1 MNKRNLFSFVW
12 LLALGTVSLPAQTK
26 QAKKIGDFIES
37 TSYNEHKRGAER
49 TLQYYP
55 EGDDF
60 VCINGKNRFTRALYG
75 SWSPFRLET
84 SDRPV
89 FAAYD
94 KRNSKHIRFLLQ
106 GRGLSVALDSIEFCE
121 ARYTAGRRTY
131 LLKDAALGKGTLSV
145 SVLAFPDADGAVW
158 KFSAKDLAEDMVL
171 RCFISEIRAKK
182 LSRNGDMG
190 ADPPGC
196 FEAPEK
202 PQKQKEY
209 DLPLTDEVYLVLENL
224 DLKLVS
230 LDEGRRLYQKAEDAR
245 KTLASRIRFTTP
257 DPYFNTLGGALAA
270 ADGIWDGQVWLHGA
284 VGWRMPLSGWRA
296 AYTGDALGWHDRAR
310 KHFDAY
316 AASQVTDVPNTIP
329 HPAQDSAL
337 HLARSVKKW
346 GTPQYSNGYICRN
359 PRRNNQMHHYDMN
372 LCYIDELLWHFNWT
386 GDLGYARQM
395 WPVITRHLAWEKL
408 NYDPDNDG
416 LYDAYACIWA
426 SDALYYNSG
435 AVTHSSAYNYRANKM
450 AAEIA
455 RKIGE
460 NPEPYQKEADRIL
473 AAMNKRLWLSDKGH
487 WAEYQDF
494 MGHKRLHESAG
505 VWTIYHALDSETANP
520 FQAYQA
526 TRYVDTQIPHI
537 PVEGK
542 GLKDEG
548 YATIS
553 TTNWLPYSW
562 SINNVA
568 FAEVMHT
575 ALAYFQAGRSDE
587 GYKLLKSSVLDGM
600 YLGDSP
606 GNFGQISF
614 YDAARGECYRDF
626 GDPVGVAS
634 RVMIQ
639 GVYGILPD
647 LMNDKLVIR
656 PGFPSDWKEASL
668 TTPDVTYRFSR
679 EKDTDTYQITQRF
692 GKPLEIGLRIKAVR
706 EKVASI
712 EVNGRKADWSLV
724 EAASGS
730 PELLVIAPETE
741 NAEITIRWKGKP
753 LQTLVAGEL
762 NIDAGGQISLR
773 APQGIQL
780 CEIYDPQGISASTTI
795 EGNSYST
802 NINKGVEGHHTFF
815 VRTRQGDMD
824 WWQPVNIFIQS
835 PYVAAR
841 EDFSEVN
848 TSACRMI
855 DMDKYLNDSV
865 TSIFREQ
872 YFSPRSPY
880 TTLQLP
886 VQGIGEWCHPL
897 LSASIDDSGLRNL
910 VRDNRFNTSLGV
922 PFRLMK
928 EGNNIAFTSLWDN
941 YPDSICVPLEG
952 KASHAYLLLAGST
965 NHMQCHIANGV
976 LKVRYT
982 DGTYT
987 ELTLINPDNWCPI
1000 EQDFYV
1006 DGKAFTVPEP
1016 RPYRL
1021 HLKTGK
1027 VSRDL
1032 GKELGITGVYG
1043 REIEGGAGV
1052 LLDMSL
1058 DPEKTLESL
1067 TLEAVAND
1075 VVIGLMGVTLQR

>member
-1 MNKRNLFSFVW
+1 
-12 LLALGTVSLPAQTK
+12 
-26 QAKKIGDFIES
+26 
-37 TSYNEHKRGAER
+37 
-49 TLQYYP
+49 
-55 EGDDF
+55 
-60 VCINGKNRFTRALYG
+60 
-75 SWSPFRLET
+75 
-84 SDRPV
+84 
-89 FAAYD
+89 
-94 KRNSKHIRFLLQ
+94 
-106 GRGLSVALDSIEFCE
+106 
-121 ARYTAGRRTY
+121 
-131 LLKDAALGKGTLSV
+131 
-145 SVLAFPDADGAVW
+145 
-158 KFSAKDLAEDMVL
+158 
-171 RCFISEIRAKK
+171 
-182 LSRNGDMG
+182 
-190 ADPPGC
+190 
-196 FEAPEK
+196 
-202 PQKQKEY
+202 
-209 DLPLTDEVYLVLENL
+209 
-224 DLKLVS
+224 
-230 LDEGRRLYQKAEDAR
+230 
-245 KTLASRIRFTTP
+245 
-257 DPYFNTLGGALAA
+257 
-270 ADGIWDGQVWLHGA
+270 
-284 VGWRMPLSGWRA
+284 
-296 AYTGDALGWHDRAR
+296 
-310 KHFDAY
+310 
-316 AASQVTDVPNTIP
+316 
-329 HPAQDSAL
+329 
-337 HLARSVKKW
+337 
-346 GTPQYSNGYICRN
+346 
-359 PRRNNQMHHYDMN
+359 
-372 LCYIDELLWHFNWT
+372 
-386 GDLGYARQM
+386 
-395 WPVITRHLAWEKL
+395 
-408 NYDPDNDG
+408 
-416 LYDAYACIWA
+416 
-426 SDALYYNSG
+426 
-435 AVTHSSAYNYRANKM
+435 
-450 AAEIA
+450 
-455 RKIGE
+455 
-460 NPEPYQKEADRIL
+460 
-473 AAMNKRLWLSDKGH
+473 MNKRLWLSDKGH

-575 ALAYFQAGRSDE
+575 ALAYFQAGRFDE

-656 PGFPSDWKEASL
+656 PGFPSDWKEASF

-730 PELLVIAPETE
+730 PELLVVAPETE

-762 NIDAGGQISLR
+762 NIDSGGQISLR

-824 WWQPVNIFIQS
+824 WWQPVNVFIQS
-835 PYVAAR
+835 LYVAAR

-880 TTLQLP
+880 TTLQLS

-941 YPDSICVPLEG
+941 YPDSICIP
-952 KASHAYLLLAGST
+952 LAGKRR
-965 NHMQCHIANGV
+965 MRICCLPEV
-976 LKVRYT
+976 
-982 DGTYT
+982 
-987 ELTLINPDNWCPI
+987 PI
-1000 EQDFYV
+1000 
-1006 DGKAFTVPEP
+1006 TC
-1016 RPYRL
+1016 
-1021 HLKTGK
+1021 
-1027 VSRDL
+1027 S
-1032 GKELGITGVYG
+1032 
-1043 REIEGGAGV
+1043 
-1052 LLDMSL
+1052 
-1058 DPEKTLESL
+1058 
-1067 TLEAVAND
+1067 
-1075 VVIGLMGVTLQR
+1075 VTLQMVYLKCVIPTVRIPN

>member
-1 MNKRNLFSFVW
+1 
-12 LLALGTVSLPAQTK
+12 
-26 QAKKIGDFIES
+26 
-37 TSYNEHKRGAER
+37 
-49 TLQYYP
+49 
-55 EGDDF
+55 
-60 VCINGKNRFTRALYG
+60 
-75 SWSPFRLET
+75 
-84 SDRPV
+84 
-89 FAAYD
+89 
-94 KRNSKHIRFLLQ
+94 
-106 GRGLSVALDSIEFCE
+106 
-121 ARYTAGRRTY
+121 
-131 LLKDAALGKGTLSV
+131 
-145 SVLAFPDADGAVW
+145 
-158 KFSAKDLAEDMVL
+158 MVL

-202 PQKQKEY
+202 PQMQKVY
-209 DLPLTDEVYLVLENL
+209 DLPLTDEAYLVLENL

-230 LDEGRRLYQKAEDAR
+230 LDEGRRLYQKAEDA
-245 KTLASRIRFTTP
+245 P
-257 DPYFNTLGGALAA
+257 DPYFNTLGGALAVA

-386 GDLGYARQM
+386 GDWEYARQM

-473 AAMNKRLWLSDKGH
+473 AGMNKRLWLSDKGH

-706 EKVASI
+706 EKVASV

-724 EAASGS
+724 DAASGS
-730 PELLVIAPETE
+730 PELLVVAPETE

-753 LQTLVAGEL
+753 LQTLVVGEL
-762 NIDAGGQISLR
+762 KVDAGGQISLR

-824 WWQPVNIFIQS
+824 WWQPVNVFIQS

-941 YPDSICVPLEG
+941 YPDSICVPLAG

-987 ELTLINPDNWCPI
+987 ELTLTNPDNWCPI

-1052 LLDMSL
+1052 LLDMPL

-1067 TLEAVAND
+1067 TLETLAND

>member
-1 MNKRNLFSFVW
+1 
-12 LLALGTVSLPAQTK
+12 
-26 QAKKIGDFIES
+26 
-37 TSYNEHKRGAER
+37 
-49 TLQYYP
+49 
-55 EGDDF
+55 
-60 VCINGKNRFTRALYG
+60 
-75 SWSPFRLET
+75 
-84 SDRPV
+84 
-89 FAAYD
+89 
-94 KRNSKHIRFLLQ
+94 
-106 GRGLSVALDSIEFCE
+106 
-121 ARYTAGRRTY
+121 
-131 LLKDAALGKGTLSV
+131 
-145 SVLAFPDADGAVW
+145 
-158 KFSAKDLAEDMVL
+158 
-171 RCFISEIRAKK
+171 
-182 LSRNGDMG
+182 
-190 ADPPGC
+190 
-196 FEAPEK
+196 
-202 PQKQKEY
+202 
-209 DLPLTDEVYLVLENL
+209 
-224 DLKLVS
+224 
-230 LDEGRRLYQKAEDAR
+230 
-245 KTLASRIRFTTP
+245 
-257 DPYFNTLGGALAA
+257 
-270 ADGIWDGQVWLHGA
+270 
-284 VGWRMPLSGWRA
+284 
-296 AYTGDALGWHDRAR
+296 
-310 KHFDAY
+310 
-316 AASQVTDVPNTIP
+316 
-329 HPAQDSAL
+329 
-337 HLARSVKKW
+337 
-346 GTPQYSNGYICRN
+346 
-359 PRRNNQMHHYDMN
+359 
-372 LCYIDELLWHFNWT
+372 
-386 GDLGYARQM
+386 
-395 WPVITRHLAWEKL
+395 
-408 NYDPDNDG
+408 
-416 LYDAYACIWA
+416 
-426 SDALYYNSG
+426 
-435 AVTHSSAYNYRANKM
+435 
-450 AAEIA
+450 
-455 RKIGE
+455 
-460 NPEPYQKEADRIL
+460 
-473 AAMNKRLWLSDKGH
+473 
-487 WAEYQDF
+487 
-494 MGHKRLHESAG
+494 
-505 VWTIYHALDSETANP
+505 
-520 FQAYQA
+520 
-526 TRYVDTQIPHI
+526 
-537 PVEGK
+537 
-542 GLKDEG
+542 
-548 YATIS
+548 
-553 TTNWLPYSW
+553 
-562 SINNVA
+562 
-568 FAEVMHT
+568 MHT

-706 EKVASI
+706 EKVASV

-724 EAASGS
+724 DAASGS
-730 PELLVIAPETE
+730 PELLVVAPETE

-753 LQTLVAGEL
+753 LQTLVVGEL
-762 NIDAGGQISLR
+762 KVDAGGQISLR

-824 WWQPVNIFIQS
+824 WWQPVNVFIQS

-928 EGNNIAFTSLWDN
+928 EGHNIAFTSLWDN
-941 YPDSICVPLEG
+941 YPDSICVPLAG

-987 ELTLINPDNWCPI
+987 ELTLTNPDNWCPI

-1052 LLDMSL
+1052 LLDMPL

-1067 TLEAVAND
+1067 TLETLAND